1 MMKDVRNTLLE
12 RVSIRRYEREAIS
25 DETMQFIYD
34 AIRNT
39 PTSYNGQQFSVI
51 DIDDQQ
57 YASVHG
63 ENENI
68 SIDKLPIAVDF
79 YKQLLRNYA

>member
-39 PTSYNGQQFSVI
+39 PTS
-51 DIDDQQ
+51 
-57 YASVHG
+57 
-63 ENENI
+63 
-68 SIDKLPIAVDF
+68 
-79 YKQLLRNYA
+79 